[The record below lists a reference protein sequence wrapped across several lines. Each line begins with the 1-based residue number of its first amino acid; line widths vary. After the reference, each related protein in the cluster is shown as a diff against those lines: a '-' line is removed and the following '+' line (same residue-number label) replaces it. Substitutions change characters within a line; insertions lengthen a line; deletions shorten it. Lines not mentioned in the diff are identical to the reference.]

1 MSSEMSDLSVLIPDP
16 VVVMVKDE
24 SITVRQMKMKQLPKI
39 MKVVAPYY
47 GKLKESQEK
56 AKKDKGELDL
66 LGIVMEYFDPVA
78 DTVAILVEKDR
89 EWVDDLDIDEMVRLL
104 EVVIEVN
111 VDFFIQKVLPSLPR
125 LVKEL
130 GGVMKVPNLTGQTPS
145 NS

>member
-1 MSSEMSDLSVLIPDP
+1 
-16 VVVMVKDE
+16 
-24 SITVRQMKMKQLPKI
+24 MKMKQLPKI

-66 LGIVMEYFDPVA
+66 LGIVMEYFNPVA

-111 VDFFIQKVLPSLPR
+111 VDFFIQKVLPSLSR

>member
-1 MSSEMSDLSVLIPDP
+1 MSIETNDLSVLIPEP
-16 VVVMVKDE
+16 VVVLVKGE
-24 SITVRQMKMKQLPKI
+24 SITVKQMKMKQLPKI

-47 GKLKESQEK
+47 DSLKLTKEK
-56 AKKDKGELDL
+56 AMKSGGELDL
-66 LGIVMEYFDPVA
+66 IGIVMTYIEPVS

-104 EVVIEVN
+104 ELVIEVN
-111 VDFFIQKVLPSLPR
+111 VDFFIQKVLPSLSR

-130 GGVMKVPNLTGQTPS
+130 GGAMKAPDLIGQTHS

>member
-111 VDFFIQKVLPSLPR
+111 VDFFIQKVLPSLSR